1 MTILEAALHC
11 FAATAVGIVVVMLLQ
26 PVVSGIRQALVVRN
40 IPGYSRREL
49 NKMVRQY
56 ARLEKRR
63 KA

>member
-11 FAATAVGIVVVMLLQ
+11 FAATVIGIVVVMLLQ
-26 PVVSGIRQALVVRN
+26 PVVSGIRQAIAVRD

-49 NKMVRQY
+49 NEMVRQY